1 MAHIRLAVV
10 DERACEAVVMGKG
23 LRIAVGLAGVLILV
37 LALAQLILP
46 RLAASRISSRVGRY
60 GKVLSVSVSAWPAVE
75 LLWGHV
81 GSVHVRAGS
90 LALSGGQAASLLE
103 EAKGASSMDVSAESV
118 QVGKLR
124 VTDARLSK
132 RGDRLSAQAVV
143 SEADVKAALPVG
155 FGVRLLRS
163 EGGEVEVQATG
174 ALFGVGA
181 SVNAVALAS
190 GGELIAHP
198 LGFLIEGL
206 QLTLF
211 SDPRVYV
218 EGVAASVVSTQPTSY
233 RLTMSARLR

>member
-1 MAHIRLAVV
+1 VGHIRLAGLE
-10 DERACEAVVMGKG
+10 ERACEAVAMGKG
-23 LRIAVGLAGVLILV
+23 TRIAVGLAGTVVLLLV
-37 LALAQLILP
+37 LAQLLLP
-46 RLAASRISSRVGRY
+46 RLAVSRISSRVGRY

-81 GSVHVRAGS
+81 GSVHVRAKS
-90 LALSGGQAASLLE
+90 LTLSSAQAASLLE

-124 VTDARLSK
+124 VTDASLRK
-132 RGDRLSAQAVV
+132 RGDQLSAQAVV
-143 SEADVKAALPVG
+143 SEADVKAALPAG

-218 EGVAASVVSTQPTSY
+218 EGVGASVVSTQPTSY